1 MKFILSIV
9 LLNIIFT
16 TSCCTKKECVDLL
29 QVEKLILI
37 NYSINEIDSIILSK
51 SSVNEILFDDIV
63 YNKQHI
69 KQNSNYL
76 YIELPI
82 EYFDLKYDYNV
93 QIMNT
98 NKFYTLR
105 DFKFKDKQ
113 CNVGLFCYEYY
124 KMLGSFK
131 IDNITTESI
140 YDGSIHII
148 KK

>member
-1 MKFILSIV
+1 MRFILSAV
-9 LLNIIFT
+9 LLNIIFI
-16 TSCCTKKECVDLL
+16 TSCCTKKECADLL

-37 NYSINEIDSIILSK
+37 NYNINEIDSIILSK
-51 SSVNEILFDDIV
+51 SRDNEILFDDKV

-69 KQNSNYL
+69 KQNNDYL

-82 EYFDLKYDYNV
+82 EYFDLEYDYTV
-93 QIMNT
+93 HIMNT
-98 NKFYTLR
+98 DKFYTLK